1 MAKKKK
7 ARRRPSTNAASATSS
22 KRLDKIEELAMKY
35 RTCAEYEK
43 DVREQKAKISGELK
57 ELLGA
62 LDAKKVEIGSVRVSA
77 VTTVRES
84 LDEMKLLK
92 AGVSAKTIARCKT
105 KSKPSYSVR
114 VSELETP
121 RDLALIVNEHEVA

>member
-7 ARRRPSTNAASATSS
+7 KPATGTRTRADAAS
-22 KRLDKIEELAMKY
+22 KRLDRIQDLALKY

-43 DVREQKAKISGELK
+43 DVREQKSKISGELK
-57 ELLGA
+57 ELMGA
-62 LDAKKVEIGSVRVSA
+62 LDAKKIEVGTVRVST

-92 AGVSAKTIARCKT
+92 AGVSAKTIAKCKT
-105 KSKPSYSVR
+105 KSKPSYSIR

>member
-7 ARRRPSTNAASATSS
+7 KSSTRTRADAAS
-22 KRLDKIEELAMKY
+22 KRLDKIQELGAQYMG
-35 RTCAEYEK
+35 ASENEK
-43 DVREQKAKISGELK
+43 DAKAQKAEISGELK
-57 ELLGA
+57 ELMGA
-62 LDAKKVEIGSVRVSA
+62 LDAKKIEVGTVRVST

-92 AGVSAKTIARCKT
+92 AGVSAKTIARCKS
-105 KSKPSYSVR
+105 KSKPSYSIR